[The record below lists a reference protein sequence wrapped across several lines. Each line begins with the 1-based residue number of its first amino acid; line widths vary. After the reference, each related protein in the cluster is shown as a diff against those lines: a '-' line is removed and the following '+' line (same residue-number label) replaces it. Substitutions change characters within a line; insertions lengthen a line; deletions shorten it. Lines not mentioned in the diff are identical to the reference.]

1 MRLFYSKKGEVAGDQ
16 YIKKKSIRQY
26 KRLSLTSPVLVAG
39 EVLIEMLIPYLV
51 GLLIDRGILK
61 GNMSYI
67 NKWGLILLVL
77 TIVSLVLGASASY
90 VSAHAAA
97 GFAANLRKDMFYH
110 IQDYSFENIDKFSS
124 ASLVTRLTTDVTNIQ
139 NAYQMLIRIAVRA
152 PLMLIISVIM
162 SFIVSPHLAL
172 IFVILGPIL
181 VIALFLII
189 RNAYPYFPKI
199 FKGYDKL
206 NQVVRE
212 NVRGIR
218 EVKTYVQEESQIQ
231 KADKASGRIYTLFST
246 AQKIMSLNSPI
257 MIAVLD
263 LSMLLISWF
272 GAKEIIGGS
281 LQTGQLVSMF
291 SYSNSVLFSLNIL
304 AMITTQ
310 LVISDASGKRIAAV
324 INEKPAITDPKKP
337 LMDVTN
343 GDIVFDHV
351 SFKYGASDKH
361 YALDDINLHIAPG
374 ETIGI
379 IGGTGSSKSTLVSM
393 IPRLYDPTSGEV
405 LVAGHNVKSYDLKAL
420 RDKVAVV
427 LQQNVLFTGTIKENL
442 MWGNEHATDEEI
454 IRAAKIAH
462 ANGFIEEMPDGYN
475 TMIEQGGNNV
485 SGGQK
490 QRLTIARALLKNP
503 EILILD
509 DSTSAVDT
517 STERDIREALKND
530 MPDTTKIIISQRI
543 VSIKDSDR
551 IIVMDHGKIQ
561 AIGTHD
567 ELMKTNELYRSIV
580 EFQEKK

>member
-1 MRLFYSKKGEVAGDQ
+1 MINTL
-16 YIKKKSIRQY
+16 KKSIRQY

-272 GAKEIIGGS
+272 GAKEIIGGR

>member
-1 MRLFYSKKGEVAGDQ
+1 MINTL
-16 YIKKKSIRQY
+16 KKSIRQY

-246 AQKIMSLNSPI
+246 AEKIMSLNSPI

-405 LVAGHNVKSYDLKAL
+405 LVAGHNVKSYDLKVL